1 MSNYDITA
9 IPTDKTDVKQCPGAE
24 SGIIPKHPFR
34 GYIIGASGSGKTN
47 LLLNLMTRDEFY
59 KGYFDSICVISP
71 TANGLDQSYKVL
83 EQANPQRVLYFNE
96 PDVSIL
102 KRIEKVQKKEIKKK
116 GLKNAEKCLIIMDD
130 CISYKKFMNSKI
142 LLKFAVMSRH
152 FNVSIFLLSQAYHR
166 VPKSIR
172 LNMSCFYFFRGSQ
185 KECAVLCED
194 LCAPS
199 YSNRKF
205 TELINHA
212 TKNRYE
218 FLKVD
223 LNTPIEEGR
232 YRKNLE
238 ENLI

>member
-1 MSNYDITA
+1 MSNYGINA

-24 SGIIPKHPFR
+24 SGVIPKHPFR

-47 LLLNLMTRDEFY
+47 LLLNLLTRDEFY

-71 TANGLDQSYKVL
+71 TANGLDKSYKVL
-83 EQANPQRVLYFNE
+83 EEANPQKVLYFND
-96 PDVSIL
+96 PNVSIL
-102 KRIEKVQKKEIKKK
+102 KRIEKVQKKNIKQS
-116 GLKNAEKCLIIMDD
+116 GLKGAEKCLVILDD
-130 CISYKKFMNSKI
+130 IISYKKFTGSKI

-185 KECAVLCED
+185 KECETLTHD

-199 YSNRKF
+199 YSNKKF
-205 TELINHA
+205 TDLINYA

-223 LNTPIEEGR
+223 LNTSIEDGR
-232 YRKNLE
+232 YKKNLVE
-238 ENLI
+238 KII

>member
-1 MSNYDITA
+1 MSYDIKA
-9 IPTDKTDVKQCPGAE
+9 IPTDKTDVSQCAGAE

-34 GYIIGASGSGKTN
+34 SYIIGASGSGKTN
-47 LLLNLMTRDEFY
+47 LLLNLLTREEFY

-71 TANGLDQSYKVL
+71 TANGLDKSYKVL
-83 EQANPQRVLYFNE
+83 EQANPNKVIYFNN

-102 KRIEKVQKKEIKKK
+102 KRIEKVQKKNIKQN
-116 GLKNAEKCLIIMDD
+116 GLKNAEKSLVILDD
-130 CISYKKFMNSKI
+130 IISYKKFTGSKI

-166 VPKSIR
+166 VPKSVR

-185 KECAVLCED
+185 KECEVMTSD

-205 TELINHA
+205 IDLINYA

-223 LNTPIEEGR
+223 LNTSIEDGR
-232 YRKNLE
+232 YRKNLTE
-238 ENLI
+238 QLI

>member
-1 MSNYDITA
+1 MSNYAINA
-9 IPTDKTDVKQCPGAE
+9 IPTDKTDVKQCAGAE
-24 SGIIPKHPFR
+24 SGIVPKHPFR

-47 LLLNLMTRDEFY
+47 LLLNLLTRDEFY

-83 EQANPQRVLYFNE
+83 EQANPQRVLYFNN

-102 KRIEKVQKKEIKKK
+102 KRIEKVQKKEINKN
-116 GLKNAEKCLIIMDD
+116 GLKNAEKCLVILDD
-130 CISYKKFMNSKI
+130 IISYKKFMNSKI

-185 KECAVLCED
+185 KECQVLCED

-205 TELINHA
+205 IGLINHA